1 LIYIKKMDG
10 PHIVNIG
17 GGAAEEGGGVAK
29 GKIA

>member
-1 LIYIKKMDG
+1 MDG